1 MSRADVMTVSKAV
14 CAKSALPPLPLGEGR
29 GEGLSYVVNGFGW
42 SPNPPGPHPNPLPGG
57 EGTRLITL
65 HTRPG
70 SYRSRGVVMVITL
83 LAIILI
89 ASLLFYVFNVGT
101 SVQGRAVTQHAA
113 DAAAIGGAGQVARA
127 MNTVAMNNV
136 ETARLIAAVSVLDGV
151 PMAVDLSI
159 TDASEE
165 ELGDADAL
173 AQAVRGQLN
182 AGVIDD
188 WFERKLRGL
197 MDENDP
203 DSLVSE
209 LRYLRELDEVFR
221 DNPDLIPN
229 MTRYHAPS
237 GAMGKM
243 HQAMRSM
250 DAHSRA
256 AMQSLG
262 QAAQLAAGES
272 ALTNLGR
279 DGTDSAGLLL
289 PAAPSIPWQRGVFDD
304 FERPIKKGLLP
315 GRDDSL
321 DVDTVSK
328 GLGQIDDKLTN
339 RGPWDAVFGW
349 RTTDR
354 IAADPG
360 GTVGMPG
367 INHPPK
373 VQVSGP
379 SPGREPEE
387 YRVFGPQSVLLGV
400 IQPRRYSRLANHI
413 WDQYSI
419 KSTYLWADTAPRTVL
434 DSNWEIDIEH
444 DDERSSDRNDEYVFG
459 LAASDIRETAYVIV
473 EIKSRLA
480 DEQGHPG
487 RQGQT
492 WNYVDAFG
500 RDSPFILFF
509 GGWRDPNQG
518 PPITIN
524 SQSVTGPPTWK
535 KVQNHIWRLSAVYE
549 TDPDGPHLGGDPDI
563 GLPPKRIGTDGDG
576 NPVYDAQEVYW
587 EMDFMLVGV
596 NVGKNIEVRNPWA
609 GFDRNAEDAPA
620 PYDLIH
626 DVLPPNDAAARN
638 QYLTFLGV
646 ARQSNRPRFWP
657 TRFDGD
663 KPYPYNTAVAQA
675 YVFNNH
681 SWDLWT
687 QTWQAQL
694 EPVSRLRFSDWVAA
708 ADDAVTVAQT
718 APGPDPA
725 AVREM
730 AEQLR
735 SVESLAPV
743 MLNH

>member
-1 MSRADVMTVSKAV
+1 MDRADPRPNRV
-14 CAKSALPPLPLGEGR
+14 CPRP
-29 GEGLSYVVNGFGW
+29 
-42 SPNPPGPHPNPLPGG
+42 PHPA
-57 EGTRLITL
+57 RC
-65 HTRPG
+65 
-70 SYRSRGVVMVITL
+70 RGVVMVIAL

-101 SVQGRAVTQHAA
+101 SVQGRVVTQHAA
-113 DAAAIGGAGQVARA
+113 DAAAIGGASQVARA

-151 PMAVDLSI
+151 PLAVDMSI

-173 AQAVRGQLN
+173 AQAVRGQLDS
-182 AGVIDD
+182 GVIDV

-221 DNPDLIPN
+221 NNPDLIPN
-229 MTRYHAPS
+229 MTWYHTPS
-237 GAMGKM
+237 GEMGKM

-256 AMQSLG
+256 VMQSVG
-262 QAAQLAAGES
+262 QAAQTAA
-272 ALTNLGR
+272 
-279 DGTDSAGLLL
+279 TDSAQTNIGSDNADGAGLLL
-289 PAAPSIPWQRGVFDD
+289 PAVPSIPWQRGSFDD
-304 FERPIKKGLLP
+304 FERPVKYGLLP
-315 GRDDSL
+315 GSDRRL
-321 DVDTVSK
+321 DVDTASK
-328 GLGQIDDKLTN
+328 GLGQIDHGTTN
-339 RGPWDAVFGW
+339 RGPWDTVFGW

-354 IAADPG
+354 VAASAG
-360 GTVGMPG
+360 GNPSMPG
-367 INHPPK
+367 ISQPPK
-373 VQVSGP
+373 VQITSP
-379 SPGREPEE
+379 SPGRDPEK
-387 YRVFGPQSVLLGV
+387 YWVFGPESVLLSV
-400 IQPRRYSRLANHI
+400 IRSRPYSRLTNHV

-419 KSTYLWADTAPRTVL
+419 KSNYLWADTATRTVL
-434 DSNWEIDIEH
+434 DSDWEIDIER
-444 DDERSSDRNDEYVFG
+444 DNERSNDRNNDYVYG
-459 LAASDIRETAYVIV
+459 LQTSEIRETAYIIA

-487 RQGQT
+487 RQGLT
-492 WNYVDAFG
+492 WNYVDAYG
-500 RDSPFILFF
+500 RDSPFIRFF
-509 GGWRDPNQG
+509 GGWRNPNEG
-518 PPITIN
+518 PPIRIN
-524 SQSVTGPPTWK
+524 PQSVHSGPTWT
-535 KVQNHIWRLSAVYE
+535 KVQDQIWRLSATYK
-549 TDPDGPHLGGDPDI
+549 TDPDGPDLGGDPDI

-576 NPVYDAQEVYW
+576 NPIYEAQVVHW

-596 NVGKNIEVRNPWA
+596 NVGKDIEVRNPWA
-609 GFDRNAEDAPA
+609 GFDRGFEDAPA
-620 PYDLIH
+620 PVDL
-626 DVLPPNDAAARN
+626 VKQALPPNDPAARN

-663 KPYPYNTAVAQA
+663 KPYRYNTAIAQA
-675 YVFNNH
+675 FVFNNH

-694 EPVSRLRFSDWVAA
+694 EPVSRLRFNDWVAA
-708 ADDAVTVAQT
+708 ANDAVTVAQT
-718 APGPDPA
+718 APGMDPV
-725 AVREM
+725 AVQEM